1 MSFQQLDLN
10 VEASS
15 SAILPLVRDL
25 NMRLQDNEQQQIYE
39 ILERKVTTQ
48 GRTLPHDYGTSIVFE
63 SDKTLDRDYRS
74 IFQVKPGN
82 PTDPKIKYLA
92 PSGQSPDIFLPLIPG
107 MIRLDIAKNL
117 VDEKYFWDAVAKDSN
132 IPICITEGGKKTLS
146 LVSAGVCAIGVAG
159 VDVYTVLTEEG
170 ERVLHPQLTQ
180 FLQAGREI
188 TIVFDEDA
196 KPSTRAKVRA
206 AKIKLISRIQAY
218 CNETIVK
225 VAEWNPVLGKGIDDV
240 LVSNSRDTLTEILA
254 KAKHVKVEAGELAP
268 GGKFKLFTMTPDKP
282 PKIRPDNEI
291 VAKILAESREIG
303 GGITFTKF
311 FYSRSHLS
319 FMVYR
324 LGVWVQVTE
333 NYMECY
339 VDKMLDAGLRGSGL
353 GWDSAKI
360 KAIVALLRIR
370 SGNEMKLSDRGLVPF
385 SNGVLN
391 LATMTMEPHSPEYNF
406 TSQRPYAY
414 DVDAPEPTA
423 IIDFL
428 RQTQGGCPILVQVF
442 RAWFRAIL
450 THRAD
455 LQKFLQIVGPGGTGK
470 SVFMNLCLALV
481 GSANTI
487 TMSLEQ
493 MGGRFSTQWIQD
505 KSLIIAPDVNPFTSS
520 LAALKQITGG
530 DPLVAEKKGEQ
541 QTTQFISRAMVLIT
555 GNAPMICSSDDG
567 MIRRSIT
574 IYFKNKIKEGNRRH
588 LIGFNEG
595 SLTGEFAPLIPALMK
610 WALEMPESEML
621 KMLSE
626 SNSVDELVSG
636 NIEALIESDSL
647 AAFIVERVG
656 FSDTA
661 SCRIGVASTRTEGGV
676 KTFVDDDT
684 RLYPAY
690 LRFCQDS
697 GISKPLTLKTF
708 TKNLVIV
715 CNNALKQ
722 TISKDRDRHGAIVKG
737 CYLLTLSTT
746 IDDETPQF
754 TIPSPILDEPF
765 TIPSPIEM
773 DPIELAIEC
782 LESEVYEF
790 EYEPEDEEQISLLS

>member
-1 MSFQQLDLN
+1 MLNDSDLN
-10 VEASS
+10 LEASN
-15 SAILPLVRDL
+15 SAILSLVRDL
-25 NMRLQDNEQQQIYE
+25 NMRLMDNDQQQVYE
-39 ILERKVTTQ
+39 ILERKLTTQ
-48 GRTLPHDYGTSIVFE
+48 GHTLPHDYGTSIVFE
-63 SDKTLDRDYRS
+63 SDVTLERNYRS

-82 PTDPKIKYLA
+82 PTDPKVKYLA
-92 PSGQSPDIFLPLIPG
+92 PSGQSPDIFLPCIPG
-107 MIRLDIAKNL
+107 MLRLDIAKNL

-146 LVSAGVCAIGVAG
+146 LVSAGICAIGVAG
-159 VDVYTVLTEEG
+159 IEVYTVLTEEG
-170 ERVLHPQLTQ
+170 ERVLHPQLIQ

-188 TIVFDEDA
+188 TIVFDEDS

-206 AKIKLISRIQAY
+206 AKIKLISRIQGY
-218 CNETIVK
+218 CNEVIIK

-240 LVSNSRDTLTEILA
+240 LANNSRDTLTEILA
-254 KAKHVKVEAGELAP
+254 KAKHVKVESGELAP

-282 PKIRPDNEI
+282 PKMRPDNQI
-291 VAKILAESREIG
+291 VAKILEESREIG
-303 GGITFTKF
+303 GGIAFTKF

-333 NYMECY
+333 NYMEGY

-360 KAIVALLRIR
+360 KAIVALLKIR

-391 LATMTMEPHSPEYNF
+391 LATMTMEAHSPEYSF

-428 RQTQGGCPILVQVF
+428 RETQGGCEVKVKAL
-442 RAWFRAIL
+442 RAWFRAVV
-450 THRAD
+450 TNRTD

-470 SVFMNLCLALV
+470 TVFMNLCLALV

-505 KSLIIAPDVNPFTSS
+505 KSLIISPDVDPFTKS

-530 DPLVAEKKGEQ
+530 DPLVGEKKGEQ
-541 QTTQFISRAMVLIT
+541 QTTQFLSRAMVLIT
-555 GNAPMICSSDDG
+555 GNAPIVCGSDDG
-567 MIRRSIT
+567 MLRRIIT
-574 IYFKNKIKEGNRRH
+574 IYFNNKIKEGSRRH

-595 SLTGEFAPLIPALMK
+595 ALTGEFAPLIPSLMK

-626 SNSVDELVSG
+626 SNSVAELVSG

-656 FSDTA
+656 FAETA
-661 SCRIGVASTRTEGGV
+661 SSRVGSASSKTEGGS
-676 KTFVDDDT
+676 KTFIDDDT

-697 GISKPLTLKTF
+697 GISKPLALKSF
-708 TKNLVIV
+708 TKNFVIV

-722 TISKDRDRHGAIVKG
+722 SISKDRDRYGAIVKG
-737 CYLLTLSTT
+737 CYLLAPPTS
-746 IDDETPQF
+746 IAETPQV
-754 TIPSPILDEPF
+754 TTPIVDEPF
-765 TIPSPIEM
+765 IIPTPIAL
-773 DPIELAIEC
+773 DPIELAIES

-790 EYEPEDEEQISLLS
+790 DYEDDESMPLLS